1 MKHKP
6 DAEANATRL
15 IDLHRSQGLSFPL
28 AARAALITIEESTSR
43 NDSLRQRTLNKIREI
58 VYGPETATLIHDK
71 ESELQKAYGHRGF
84 EYSMPEDDDLTD
96 DDVEEEY
103 NLQKEAYDNRIA
115 TLKAEIAELKKKY
128 LL

>member
-1 MKHKP
+1 
-6 DAEANATRL
+6 
-15 IDLHRSQGLSFPL
+15 
-28 AARAALITIEESTSR
+28 LITIEESTSR